1 MRGFPYPAAAKV
13 VIILHFQ
20 HLANQ
25 ATLLFFYIIP
35 TNLQPNSQPLPAT
48 ISKPNAMNTT
58 DSPPIALLI
67 VNPHSGPNHK
77 RSFQWLL
84 YTNTRRILRNAGYE
98 AVS

>member
-1 MRGFPYPAAAKV
+1 
-13 VIILHFQ
+13 
-20 HLANQ
+20 
-25 ATLLFFYIIP
+25 
-35 TNLQPNSQPLPAT
+35 
-48 ISKPNAMNTT
+48 MNTT

-98 AVS
+98 VHIEKTQYPGRGALAMG